1 MAKIDLATLVSKDLL
16 ERVLSRD
23 AEQDLITTTI
33 VRGIELRFQ
42 THSQRQLWQ
51 AVGHEHI
58 EPELLDF
65 IDAVPAGSVYYDIGA
80 SNGIFA
86 CYAAMKG
93 LDVFAFEPEAQNY
106 ALLDR
111 NNFLNNGAIRCFNL
125 AISDKQELGKL
136 YLAKFEAAGHMKIL
150 DQPRFVGGGDFEPEY
165 VATVL
170 KFPLA
175 KWIADFEAPP
185 PAYVKIDV
193 DGSEFEVLRGA
204 EDALRHARGIFIELC
219 ETSPQ
224 TTAILQLIG
233 NLGFTLQKKVPV
245 QHYDDLFNCIFE
257 KR

>member
-1 MAKIDLATLVSKDLL
+1 MAKIDLSTLVSKDTL

-23 AEQDLITTTI
+23 AEQDLITTTV

-65 IDAVPAGSVYYDIGA
+65 IDAMPAGSVYYDIGA

-86 CYAAMKG
+86 CYAAVKG
-93 LDVFAFEPEAQNY
+93 LNVFAFEPEAQNY

-111 NNFLNNGAIRCFNL
+111 NNFLNNGAINCFNL

-136 YLAKFEAAGHMKIL
+136 YSAKFEAAGHMKIL
-150 DQPRFVGGGDFEPEY
+150 DQPRYVGGGEFEPEY
-165 VATVL
+165 VSTVL
-170 KFPLA
+170 KYPLA
-175 KWIADFEAPP
+175 IWIADFNAPQ

-193 DGSEFEVLRGA
+193 DGAEFDVLRGA
-204 EDALRHARGIFIELC
+204 EATLRNAKAIFIELC
-219 ETSPQ
+219 EASPETPSIVQ
-224 TTAILQLIG
+224 FIG
-233 NLGFTLQKKVPV
+233 DLGFTLQKKVAV
-245 QHYDDLFNCIFE
+245 QHYDDLFNCIFA
-257 KR
+257 KQ

>member
-1 MAKIDLATLVSKDLL
+1 MAKIDLATLVSKDTL

-23 AEQDLITTTI
+23 AEQDLITTTS

-65 IDAVPAGSVYYDIGA
+65 IDAIPAGSVYYDIGA

-86 CYAAMKG
+86 CYAAVKG
-93 LDVFAFEPEAQNY
+93 LKVFAFEPEAQNY

-111 NNFLNNGAIRCFNL
+111 NNFLNNGTIKCFNL

-136 YLAKFEAAGHMKIL
+136 YSAKFEAAGHLKIL
-150 DQPRFVGGGDFEPEY
+150 DQPRYVGGGEFEPEY
-165 VATVL
+165 VSTVL
-170 KFPLA
+170 KYPLA
-175 KWIADFEAPP
+175 KWIADFDAPQP
-185 PAYVKIDV
+185 QYVKIDV

-204 EDALRHARGIFIELC
+204 EGALRNAKAIFIEIC
-219 ETSPQ
+219 QASSQ
-224 TTAILQLIG
+224 TKSVLQFIE
-233 NLGFTLQKKVPV
+233 NLGFKLQKKVPV
-245 QHYDDLFNCIFE
+245 QHYDDLFNCIFQ
-257 KR
+257 KQ

>member
-1 MAKIDLATLVSKDLL
+1 MAKIDLATLVSKDTLA
-16 ERVLSRD
+16 RVLSRD
-23 AEQDLITTTI
+23 AEQELVTTTV
-33 VRGIELRFQ
+33 VRGVELRFH

-65 IDAVPAGSVYYDIGA
+65 IDAIPAGSVYYDIGA

-86 CYAAMKG
+86 CYAAAKG
-93 LDVFAFEPEAQNY
+93 LEVFAFEPEAQNF

-111 NNFLNNGAIRCFNL
+111 NNFLNDGAIKCFNL

-165 VATVL
+165 VASVL
-170 KFPLA
+170 KYPLA
-175 KWIADFEAPP
+175 KWIADFNAAQPD
-185 PAYVKIDV
+185 YVKIDV
-193 DGSEFEVLRGA
+193 DGSEFDVLRGA
-204 EDALRHARGIFIELC
+204 EAALRKARAIFIELC

-224 TTAILQLIG
+224 TAPILQLIG
-233 NLGFTLQKKVPV
+233 DMGFALKKKVPV

-257 KR
+257 KS